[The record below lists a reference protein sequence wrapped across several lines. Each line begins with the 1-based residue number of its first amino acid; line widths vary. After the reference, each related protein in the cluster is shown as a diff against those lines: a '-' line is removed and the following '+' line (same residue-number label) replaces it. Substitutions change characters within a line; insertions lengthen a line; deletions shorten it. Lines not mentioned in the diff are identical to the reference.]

1 MKQKELKNL
10 AKKIVKLELEL
21 QNCDDPFKR
30 AQLEKEIMELSGKV
44 TNINDMIAI
53 DDLVQEY
60 LAKI

>member
-21 QNCDDPFKR
+21 QNCDDSFKR